1 MFFIPKA
8 AKGIASLVSK
18 GPRLGIS
25 RHDAPEVIEEIEK
38 IARRSDLSLEQK
50 EKLAQ
55 QIRALYRKTIEPSP
69 ATKELTQRK
78 MLEGRT
84 GDIMG
89 EKVTGRIY
97 GDPYSTFYKRTESQR
112 AADELLTE
120 AYRRARP
127 DLKNPKMKAAAMLKK
142 LREELKWAKNDANS
156 PYYKPE
162 DAKYW
167 QAKIKKIEDEIQ
179 SVMQEVADNE
189 QLKLLGTTAALG
201 KMAEATMIPEEPS
214 FGEQTAEFL
223 MDYLQPLPREFG
235 RTN

>member
-1 MFFIPKA
+1 
-8 AKGIASLVSK
+8 
-18 GPRLGIS
+18 
-25 RHDAPEVIEEIEK
+25 
-38 IARRSDLSLEQK
+38 
-50 EKLAQ
+50 
-55 QIRALYRKTIEPSP
+55 
-69 ATKELTQRK
+69 
-78 MLEGRT
+78 
-84 GDIMG
+84 
-89 EKVTGRIY
+89 
-97 GDPYSTFYKRTESQR
+97 
-112 AADELLTE
+112 
-120 AYRRARP
+120 
-127 DLKNPKMKAAAMLKK
+127 MKAAAMLKK